1 MEIGYPDLSGS
12 TTCSFLILATLLKY
26 CLQSEY
32 IFFFF
37 SYSIY
42 FKNFSFFIFHIF
54 YIFTISIFKYFF
66 LLQTTNFFTHLL
78 IYSFT
83 YSSVRIMLLYPI
95 WSLFPRIG
103 LVSIHRG
110 VESFISANQFQYPRT
125 WYVISENLYFSFI
138 TWSNF
143 SPRF

>member
-83 YSSVRIMLLYPI
+83 YSSVCIMLLYPI

-103 LVSIHRG
+103 LVSIHEIFSRASTKQG
-110 VESFISANQFQYPRT
+110 PECF
-125 WYVISENLYFSFI
+125 SEPECEQKCN
-138 TWSNF
+138 T
-143 SPRF
+143 R